1 MLTAQSA
8 KTRMFNRALL
18 TPRDHK
24 GASRIAAA
32 TARTK
37 ATPKRRDTTLAPE
50 PCQVASQR
58 VPLDLESLIWLPIK
72 AAAVKLE

>member
-32 TARTK
+32 TGRTK

-50 PCQVASQR
+50 PCQVALQR
-58 VPLDLESLIWLPIK
+58 VPLDLDSPVWPPIK
-72 AAAVKLE
+72 AKAINLE